1 VRMDEKAQTFTFEAA
16 MSVLLIVLVLV
27 YIVMAVSITPLT
39 SSAANIH
46 VETQLER
53 YGIDILNVMCY
64 NKPDEEYSPLKAAL
78 LYWDGETMYGGIY
91 DYYGSAELKSF
102 IEQTL
107 VREGIAY
114 NIEVLYFRVIND
126 TRVVESRYF
135 VLNGNP
141 SDNAVTV
148 SKIIPLYDS
157 DYGQQG
163 IKTLTYDVDGNA
175 TALYNLIEVRLTL
188 WRM

>member
-1 VRMDEKAQTFTFEAA
+1 M
-16 MSVLLIVLVLV
+16 L
-27 YIVMAVSITPLT
+27 
-39 SSAANIH
+39 
-46 VETQLER
+46 
-53 YGIDILNVMCY
+53 
-64 NKPDEEYSPLKAAL
+64 
-78 LYWDGETMYGGIY
+78 
-91 DYYGSAELKSF
+91 
-102 IEQTL
+102 EQTL

-175 TALYNLIEVRLTL
+175 TALYNLIEVRFDFVEDVIWIIEVSSFCLQPF
-188 WRM
+188 